1 MLLHFLI
8 RFLKK
13 YDGFIKILLILL
25 GFIGL
30 KYVLLGSSST
40 FETSF
45 LVGIIYN
52 YTALIVIA
60 VFGVIQGVK
69 KFDYTPGFLDAFKHI
84 AKKVIAYSVGASLA
98 ITIWHH
104 YIIQDITAK
113 RLEDRIDV
121 IKNAFEN
128 EEQYAVFVEENP
140 VLKGVSLEEWIAK
153 EIESIEMIFSMGI
166 QTSLTMLSYLV
177 IGLFISIIASFL
189 WTKVWFVQQRHN

>member
-1 MLLHFLI
+1 M
-8 RFLKK
+8 
-13 YDGFIKILLILL
+13 GFREILLILL

-30 KYVLLGSSST
+30 KYVLLGSST

-45 LVGIIYN
+45 LVGIMYN

-113 RLEDRIDV
+113 RLEDSIYEK
-121 IKNAFEN
+121 KNAFEN

-140 VLKGVSLEEWIAK
+140 ILKGVSLEEWIAK
-153 EIESIEMIFSMGI
+153 EIESIEMVFSMGI